1 MREKTG
7 RLTQEQTRRVGVAG
21 LRRVCAASRD
31 VQLVALKAVLEGRAR
46 LMRWIRFHVPARYCV
61 ADKATGGGA
70 RTGPALEARAAQ
82 HGHSAAQ
89 RGSHLRSGIYPDSSS
104 ARTISW
110 LSKRRSTINET

>member
-1 MREKTG
+1 MYLPRVREKTG

-61 ADKATGGGA
+61 ADMPCCSRTEATPTA
-70 RTGPALEARAAQ
+70 FEIWPTVNRDPSR
-82 HGHSAAQ
+82 
-89 RGSHLRSGIYPDSSS
+89 HL
-104 ARTISW
+104 ISPGD
-110 LSKRRSTINET
+110 